1 MTKYS
6 VVADQ
11 AKGALQTAVPVVS
24 LVRLITD
31 TFGSTSDLYRKLKK
45 KQEEVK
51 GDVEELKEKHGIW
64 SRHDSGDEDSSRVS
78 RRSRSRSRRHRKDRD
93 YNYDSDEESI
103 DTSRSLIEREY
114 ERGYHH
120 LRHKFAVGDIIAQNQ
135 LQAQA
140 IVLQKTIIT
149 IFQESALVYG
159 PAHNPISHHLA
170 RLLDTARAARTGS
183 IEALAQQ
190 YQRMLTEAPVLPA
203 VPLPPTAQA
212 HKTLTIRGRPRNDSR
227 DSMVT
232 TNTGPTSITTRSA
245 PHGLYCLYSLDLQEH
260 IDQPLADNYREGGDG
275 RCPYCSTIVN
285 TRPGRAWELVKEDDT
300 GMKVDWAFRVTNRL
314 VVKSHRESG
323 NFACV
328 LCTREQPLDTV
339 CESIPALIDHIWK
352 EHSCAE
358 YWREIDIVEVD
369 CIVGDCT

>member
-1 MTKYS
+1 MTKNS
-6 VVADQ
+6 GVVDQ
-11 AKGALQTAVPVVS
+11 AKGVLETVVVVVS
-24 LVRLITD
+24 LVRMITD

-45 KQEEVK
+45 RKEKVK
-51 GDVEELKEKHGIW
+51 EDVDEWGEKHGIPF
-64 SRHDSGDEDSSRVS
+64 RRDSSEEDSHRGSR
-78 RRSRSRSRRHRKDRD
+78 RSRSRRHRRDRD
-93 YNYDSDEESI
+93 HDYDSDEESI

-120 LRHKFAVGDIIAQNQ
+120 LGHKFAVGDVIAQNQ
-135 LQAQA
+135 LQAQV
-140 IVLQKTIIT
+140 IMMQQTIIT
-149 IFQESALVYG
+149 IFQESALMYG
-159 PAHNPISHHLA
+159 PTHNPISHHLA
-170 RLLDTARAARTGS
+170 RLLDTARAARAGS

-190 YQRMLTEAPVLPA
+190 YQRMLTEAPILPA
-203 VPLPPTAQA
+203 VPLPPTVQPLT
-212 HKTLTIRGRPRNDSR
+212 TLAIRGRPRSDSR

-285 TRPGRAWELVKEDDT
+285 TRPGRAWELVKEDDADIE
-300 GMKVDWAFRVTNRL
+300 VDRSFRVTNRF
-314 VVKSHRESG
+314 VVKSHREGSS
-323 NFACV
+323 FACV
-328 LCTREQPLDTV
+328 LCTREQPSDTV

-358 YWREIDIVEVD
+358 YEREIDIVEVD
-369 CIVGDCT
+369 